1 MENPP
6 KVRIG
11 GQRLRPHRLAA
22 LAALLI
28 LAASQ
33 GRGAHLQELAR
44 REAVNPGLGPVP
56 ADVARNSPAATWRSF
71 LTLAGAGK
79 FEQAAHLL
87 DLVGTPPGQQ
97 AKAGADVAEKL
108 YRVLQLLEAREDAVT
123 TEDETGPTI
132 EGQPANDVVALRF
145 ERSSITGEIR
155 LRHTVGVSPY
165 QLCWLFARETVA
177 SVPFW
182 DRVLVK
188 GEAARG
194 AEPLDVGLGTIPSE
208 VSRTTP
214 REAMAGFLATC
225 QEGRFDLASFYL
237 DLGAIPPERQA
248 VEGPRLARRL
258 MLTLQRTGWVEPEKL
273 SDEPLGKPETGV
285 PENRQLFGV
294 VHVRHQPVELLL
306 AHRSDAELGHVWTV
320 SQETV
325 GDIDR
330 LYEAHGFGWLGDRAP
345 VALFALSV
353 ADLQLWQWLGILVG
367 LLGSWFVSRILGRWT
382 VRLLRR
388 LAQRSAA
395 AWDDAV
401 NRALDGPL
409 AFLLAAVIL
418 ALVARWLGV
427 TPDAWAVARYICKLL
442 ALVGVGW
449 FLVRLV
455 DVAALR
461 VRDAALEKGG
471 VGLGFLPMT
480 VWVAKAVAVVLI
492 GLAAMDVVGINVIA
506 GLGALGIGAAAVAFA
521 AQKTLENLFGTFSIA
536 SDRPF
541 EVGDYVSVGQD
552 MGNVENVGFRSTR
565 IRTLGRTLVT
575 VPNGVVA
582 AGRVENYSARDRI
595 MYNPVLRLAYA
606 TTVEQLRLVIDEL
619 GRLLRSHPKVF
630 QGEQRVRFAALGENS
645 LNVEVWCWVA
655 TKKFLEYTEV
665 VEELNFG
672 IVGIVERSGTS
683 FAFPTRALFMAKD
696 GVIDLERELRHESE
710 TRRERGDTAGSSP
723 APAGHGENPP
733 GPSDKA

>member
-1 MENPP
+1 MDDKACILLVESNLEVVSAVRAQLERTDYRVEVAYSADAAENRIRSTLPDAALVGVSGLDGESLCARLKEIDP
-6 KVRIG
+6 SFAVGLISPLDDDSLDWRAESAGADGCIAGVLSGANLDSFVRG
-11 GQRLRPHRLAA
+11 LVRTTALRRRLAA
-22 LAALLI
+22 YESNREVEVEVEI
-28 LAASQ
+28 PDRKQRPAS
-33 GRGAHLQELAR
+33 L
-44 REAVNPGLGPVP
+44 
-56 ADVARNSPAATWRSF
+56 
-71 LTLAGAGK
+71 K
-79 FEQAAHLL
+79 
-87 DLVGTPPGQQ
+87 
-97 AKAGADVAEKL
+97 
-108 YRVLQLLEAREDAVT
+108 
-123 TEDETGPTI
+123 
-132 EGQPANDVVALRF
+132 
-145 ERSSITGEIR
+145 
-155 LRHTVGVSPY
+155 
-165 QLCWLFARETVA
+165 
-177 SVPFW
+177 
-182 DRVLVK
+182 
-188 GEAARG
+188 EAAPIQG
-194 AEPLDVGLGTIPSE
+194 AS
-208 VSRTTP
+208 
-214 REAMAGFLATC
+214 AG
-225 QEGRFDLASFYL
+225 GFDFF
-237 DLGAIPPERQA
+237 
-248 VEGPRLARRL
+248 RRL
-258 MLTLQRTGWVEPEKL
+258 LLVE
-273 SDEPLGKPETGV
+273 V
-285 PENRQLFGV
+285 
-294 VHVRHQPVELLL
+294 
-306 AHRSDAELGHVWTV
+306 
-320 SQETV
+320 
-325 GDIDR
+325 
-330 LYEAHGFGWLGDRAP
+330 
-345 VALFALSV
+345 
-353 ADLQLWQWLGILVG
+353 
-367 LLGSWFVSRILGRWT
+367 
-382 VRLLRR
+382 
-388 LAQRSAA
+388 QRSK
-395 AWDDAV
+395 
-401 NRALDGPL
+401 RYKYPL

-506 GLGALGIGAAAVAFA
+506 GLGALGIGAAAIAFA

-710 TRRERGDTAGSSP
+710 TRRERGDAAGSSP